1 MYKELVNIHE
11 KPSPFS
17 KYTAKQLWTE
27 PYLAN
32 QMLQAHLCQ
41 ETPMASR
48 PLIAIE
54 RVVNWL
60 DSKFKLNGKSVCD
73 LGCGPGLYAEK
84 YATLGAKVVGLD
96 FSKNSIEY
104 GIKSAKS
111 KQLDIWYQE
120 ANYLEDK
127 LPEQQ
132 DLISL
137 IYCDLCALS
146 LQQRQQLYRQIHE
159 SLKPEG
165 IFVFD
170 VFSSEAFNGFTEKSA
185 FGPYYMGNFWSEEL
199 HYVFHNAFSYQDEQI
214 SLDHYTIVENNRTW
228 DMYNWLQY
236 FTHQSIQNELKANG
250 FEVVDFINGFDVEEV
265 NSTTF
270 GVVAKAV

>member
-27 PYLAN
+27 PHLAN
-32 QMLQAHLCQ
+32 QMLQAHLSQ

-60 DSKFKLNGKSVCD
+60 NSKFELNGKSVCD

-84 YATLGAKVVGLD
+84 YAALGAKVVGLD
-96 FSKNSIEY
+96 FSKNSIEFA
-104 GIKSAKS
+104 IKSAKD
-111 KQLDIWYQE
+111 KKLDICYQE

-127 LPEQQ
+127 LPKQQ

-146 LQQRQQLYRQIHE
+146 LQQRQHLYRQIHE
-159 SLKPEG
+159 SLQADG
-165 IFVFD
+165 TFVFD
-170 VFSSEAFNGFTEKSA
+170 VFSSEAFHAFDEKSA
-185 FGPYYMGNFWSEEL
+185 FGPYYMGNFWSEEY

-214 SLDHYTIVENNRTW
+214 SLDHYTIIEENRTW
-228 DMYNWLQY
+228 DVYNWLQY

-250 FEVVDFINGFDVEEV
+250 FEVVEFVNGFDVEER
-265 NSTTF
+265 NNTTF
-270 GVVAKAV
+270 GVIAKPV

>member
-84 YATLGAKVVGLD
+84 YATLGAKVVGLLRNQLLAHTIWEI
-96 FSKNSIEY
+96 FGLKNFIMSSIMLLVIKMSKYHLITTPLLRITEH
-104 GIKSAKS
+104 GICITGCNTLLTK
-111 KQLDIWYQE
+111 
-120 ANYLEDK
+120 
-127 LPEQQ
+127 
-132 DLISL
+132 
-137 IYCDLCALS
+137 
-146 LQQRQQLYRQIHE
+146 
-159 SLKPEG
+159 
-165 IFVFD
+165 VFKM
-170 VFSSEAFNGFTEKSA
+170 S
-185 FGPYYMGNFWSEEL
+185 
-199 HYVFHNAFSYQDEQI
+199 
-214 SLDHYTIVENNRTW
+214 
-228 DMYNWLQY
+228 
-236 FTHQSIQNELKANG
+236 
-250 FEVVDFINGFDVEEV
+250 
-265 NSTTF
+265 
-270 GVVAKAV
+270 